1 MPTKS
6 QTDIIEAYVAAFTT
20 LDVDNMDTLLRL
32 VDDDVHF
39 TDPFNDVRGK
49 AGFCAIFAHMFKTCD
64 EPHFTVTDI
73 AYSDQFT
80 YLRWDMTARLK
91 SWPRSALFLSGMS
104 EIHIGENGLITAHI
118 DHWDS
123 ASQLLAKLPIINV
136 VMRPILRRFRIPV

>member
-1 MPTKS
+1 MPSKTR
-6 QTDIIEAYVAAFTT
+6 TDIIEAYVAAFTT
-20 LDVDNMDTLLRL
+20 LGAENMDTLLRL

-49 AGFCAIFAHMFKTCD
+49 ASFCAIFEHMFNTCD
-64 EPHFTVTDI
+64 ELRFTVTDI

-91 SWPRSALFLSGMS
+91 SWPRSELFLSGMS
-104 EIHIGENGLITAHI
+104 EIHIGDNGLITAHI

-136 VMRPILRRFRIPV
+136 IMHPILRRFRIPV